1 MVTRPVRNE
10 PRYVSEVRVDNCINI
25 VTDQLK
31 CQTVSI
37 NKGPPHALGRRVYPL
52 EGGDTT
58 SQLALFTLSG

>member
-1 MVTRPVRNE
+1 MATRPVRNE
-10 PRYVSEVRVDNCINI
+10 PRYANEVRVDNCINI

-31 CQTVSI
+31 RQTVSI

-58 SQLALFTLSG
+58 SQLVLFTVSA